1 MADTTTA
8 ATTSSLLNSQQN
20 QYDLL
25 SGSINF
31 TGLGSGSDMSKVVDQ
46 LVAIESIHK
55 QKLELWKQ
63 TWEAKIA
70 SMRSLNQRLN
80 AIEEAAGAM
89 DTKDEFMVRQASSS
103 DSSVVTATASSDAKN
118 GAYQVEVAS
127 NSVHILSAAGVASTA
142 TTITTGTTSDLVLAI
157 NGTTYTISLG
167 ASASLSSVVNTINS
181 YFTTDS
187 TLEASIYDDGTD
199 SRNYRLTLTT
209 KQGGDDNRIIVK
221 KSPLLVSLNYQD
233 VALYTDFSGAS
244 TTSDIT
250 VGGQFSGDASETVGG
265 QGYYLYTVSLATTS
279 DVTVGTTA
287 FNLDW
292 SVTTAT
298 TTYTGTA
305 TVGADYHPG
314 DNIAIHD
321 WGLNIQLGEGVI
333 SGSDSFTVTAY
344 ANDIDSPETGTWSG
358 VTVTSDGNY
367 LGTVN
372 KTYSFTVV
380 TGSSIN
386 DAGTAGTAVL
396 RWSDSTGG
404 TGTVSVTQSNTV
416 YSVEEGVKINFTAE
430 GALVQGD
437 TFQINVFAPDRQQ
450 SQDKGLAQVTKLV
463 HAGFQDQDQTA
474 VTSKDA
480 DFTYV
485 YAGTTVTVDVTAG
498 YTLTQLRDAIN
509 NDSDNPGVTA
519 SIINDGLGLPTSYKL
534 VLTGNDTG
542 ADHQIT
548 YVTHDFSGSN
558 FSTAGDVGGGFSRT
572 QWATNS
578 LSKVDGFPTA
588 ANEYLQS
595 STNRVEGIIPG
606 VSLDLH
612 DAGSAVIT
620 VSTDIDAV
628 MGNIEALVNAVN
640 YAQSFIRE
648 ETKYD
653 ATTKEAG
660 ILIGNYSYYILKSR
674 IDTALNDPV
683 SGLSDGSDTY
693 VNIAQIGIHTDPDAE
708 GRWVI
713 DTTTLRNALNTD
725 IDAVANLF
733 VENSTKG
740 STGVAKRT
748 YDEMVKLTDPE
759 DGTLNVLIR
768 NYSEIIE
775 NIDTKIDS
783 EEKRLALYRK
793 RLEERFARLEKS
805 LAILNGQSQ
814 SLEAAIAQ
822 LPKAGQK

>member
-1 MADTTTA
+1 MADSTTTS
-8 ATTSSLLNSQQN
+8 TSNLISGQNS

-55 QKLELWKQ
+55 QRLELWKQ
-63 TWEAKIA
+63 TWQAKIE
-70 SMRSLNQRLN
+70 SMRSLNQRLE

-103 DSSVVTATASSDAKN
+103 DSSVVTATASSEAKN
-118 GAYQVEVAS
+118 GAYQVEVATD
-127 NSVHILSAAGVASTA
+127 SVHILSAAGVDSTA
-142 TTITTGTTSDLVLAI
+142 TTITAGTTSDLVLAI

-233 VALYTDFSGAS
+233 VVLYTDFSGAS

-265 QGYYLYTVSLATTS
+265 QGYYVYTVSLATTS

-305 TVGADYHPG
+305 TVGADYQPG

-321 WGLNIQLGEGVI
+321 WGLNIQLSEGVI

-344 ANDIDSPETGTWSG
+344 ANDIDDPELGTWSG

-396 RWSDSTGG
+396 RWTDSTGG

-416 YSVEEGVKINFTAE
+416 YAVEEGVKINFTAE
-430 GALVQGD
+430 GALVEGD

-474 VTSKDA
+474 VTTKDA

-485 YAGTTVTVDVTAG
+485 YAGTTVTVDITAG

-534 VLTGNDTG
+534 VLTGDDTG
-542 ADHQIT
+542 AANQIT
-548 YVTHDFSGSN
+548 YVTHDFSGSS

-595 STNRVEGIIPG
+595 STNRVEGVIPG

-628 MGNIEALVNAVN
+628 MGNIEALINAVN

-674 IDTALNDPV
+674 IDSALNSNV
-683 SGLSDGSDTY
+683 SGLTDGTDTY
-693 VNIAQIGIHTDPDAE
+693 INIAQIGIHTDPDAE

-733 VENSTKG
+733 IENETKD

-768 NYSEIIE
+768 NYTDIIE
-775 NIDTKIDS
+775 NIDKKIES
-783 EEKRLALYRK
+783 EEKRLALYRQ
-793 RLEERFARLEKS
+793 RLQERFARLEES
-805 LAILNGQSQ
+805 LAILNAQSQ